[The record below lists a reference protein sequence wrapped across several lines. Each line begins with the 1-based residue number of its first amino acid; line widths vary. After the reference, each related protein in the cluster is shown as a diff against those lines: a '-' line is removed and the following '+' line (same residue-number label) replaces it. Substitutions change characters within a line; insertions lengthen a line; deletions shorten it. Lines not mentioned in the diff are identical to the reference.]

1 MEKLKVAMYCRVAN
15 KETSREDS
23 AIELQKHILKQYLK
37 DNVKGVGFKAF
48 YIDNGFSGTTYN
60 RPEFKRMIKDIEENK
75 INTVIVKDLI
85 RFGRTNNTLD
95 RIEALKRK
103 YNINFISVAENI
115 DSINKNEAFEQIRL
129 IHQCMRESYKES
141 IRAGRKFAKERLK
154 GWMNWWKC

>member
-1 MEKLKVAMYCRVAN
+1 MEKLNVAVYIRVAN

-23 AIELQKHILKQYLK
+23 AIENQKYIVNQYLK
-37 DNVKGVGFKAF
+37 ENIKGIKSKKY

-60 RPEFKRMIKDIEENK
+60 RPDFKRMIKDIEEK
-75 INTVIVKDLI
+75 SINTVIVKDLI

-115 DSINKNEAFEQIRL
+115 DSINKKEESECFFAIR
-129 IHQCMRESYKES
+129 QCMRDQYRES
-141 IRAGRKFAKERLK
+141 IRAGRRFTKER
-154 GWMNWWKC
+154 MER